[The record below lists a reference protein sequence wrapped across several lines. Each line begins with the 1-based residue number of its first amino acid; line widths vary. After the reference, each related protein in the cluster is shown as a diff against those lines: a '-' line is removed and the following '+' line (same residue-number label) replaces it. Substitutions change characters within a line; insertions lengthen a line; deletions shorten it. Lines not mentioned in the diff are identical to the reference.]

1 MFPDQSIDASIDLRG
16 EYLIPIHW
24 GAFTLSTHAWT
35 EPPEEVFKLA
45 PLRGQKIILPE
56 IGQVITLGKPV
67 YGNQKWWNNF
77 YIILK
82 KNTKKENILKTFTL
96 LRLM

>member
-1 MFPDQSIDASIDLRG
+1 MEILPYVSRSTIDASIDLKG

-56 IGQVITLGKPV
+56 IGQVITLGNLFM
-67 YGNQKWWNNF
+67 GIKWWNNF
-77 YIILK
+77 
-82 KNTKKENILKTFTL
+82 
-96 LRLM
+96 